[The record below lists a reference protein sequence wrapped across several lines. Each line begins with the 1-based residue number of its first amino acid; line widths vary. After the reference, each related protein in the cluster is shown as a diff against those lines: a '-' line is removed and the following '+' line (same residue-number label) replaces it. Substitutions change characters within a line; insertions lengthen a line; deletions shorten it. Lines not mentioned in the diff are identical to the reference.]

1 MCTRRWESAVAV
13 AVVVVI
19 IATVAIGTTPA
30 PAGAAEQA
38 EGVYRSYAVRHVDV
52 DEVRAHLEQLLSDT
66 EGPVEIVVDSKRNAV
81 LIRGGEETQRV
92 ARQLIEAVDRPEARR
107 DSSPESGRGRIQIYD
122 FNGTDLQRFVAD
134 LHVRYAGRDD
144 VRVSANMRA
153 GQLVLFAS
161 PDEHRSLQREMGTL
175 LRAVPTP
182 ISGGTGGDKPVD
194 DTPSGD
200 VASRFIEL
208 SHLSVGQFEQ
218 SLVGM
223 FGARLTKVP
232 QVTSGLRGY
241 LLSGSDGRRLE
252 LGINDRF
259 GQISLRGTD
268 SLVAGMSRVI
278 AAIDAPRGNSER
290 ITRIVPLRRADP
302 EKLREAFRAYRGDTT
317 GLLAPPRGGNR
328 ANGRAG
334 EGGAQYRTDRAVQPA
349 EYRSDSTDGGI
360 RFVSMLFQDGEGE
373 PTDSPDANSQPP
385 EELDAATA
393 DRIRELGEDVE
404 IEMLSDLDVIIL
416 RGADRDVTE
425 LIEIIQEIERIS
437 AQNVPRIEVY
447 GLDHVSSD
455 SLGLVIAQVETNF
468 LAGRQGQANVRSL
481 SKPNAMLVIGWGEAM
496 DAMLDLIARLDQPV
510 DPQAQL
516 QVFRLKYTP
525 AAAAQ
530 QTVTQ
535 FFTNRQGLGPK
546 VVATADTRSNALIV
560 QAGPRDMQEVAMLIA
575 RIDTPGSDVVNQIRV
590 IRLNNALAGD
600 VGPILQ
606 QAITAVASGGQGA
619 GRSTI
624 LEILT
629 LDAEGRKLVESGM
642 LSDVRITPDPHTN
655 TLVISAPAE
664 SMELVV
670 ALVGQLDALPS
681 SMAQLK
687 VFRIVNGDARS
698 LVLML
703 QTLLGGQ
710 TTGPQLAVAPE
721 EASLAPLRFSID
733 QRSNSIIASG
743 SAGEL
748 KMVEAILLRLDE
760 SDVDE
765 RRAEVYRLRNA
776 PALDVAVS
784 VNELLRSERVL
795 TQASAG
801 SENVYELIER
811 EVIVVPEPI
820 SNSLIISASDRFF
833 DRIMELVK
841 ELDEQP
847 PQVVIQV
854 LIAEIELGNVEEF
867 GIELGIQDS
876 VLFDRSLLGE
886 LVTTTTSSSDST
898 AQGVV
903 TSTNQTIVA
912 ASNQPGF
919 DFNNNPLGNSGS
931 EKSLDSAAD
940 LAGQALSSFGVGRVN
955 TELGFGGLVLAAS
968 NESIS
973 VLLRALSDNRRMDIL
988 SRPQITTL
996 DNQAAYVQVGERVPY
1011 ITDVVTTN
1019 FGQNNVVELVDVGL
1033 ILGVTPR
1040 INPDGMIV
1048 MEVDA
1053 QKSELGPI
1061 EDGIPIFVNIA
1072 GDEVLSPRIDII
1084 EAQTTVS
1091 AADGQTIVLGGL
1103 ITESDRTINR
1113 RVPYLADIPILGHL
1127 FRYDMDAKLRT
1138 ELLIVLTP
1146 RVVRNEDDME
1156 KIKQEEAARMSWCL
1170 ADVQRVHGATG
1181 IYGTDISG
1189 LNVPDP
1195 AVIYPVDNP
1204 RGVLQ
1209 EGDEPRP
1216 AEVLQPG
1223 PKMPGPPGRAAAPAF
1238 PGPVPMP
1245 LSGGTFGPAPLG
1257 VQRIAAAP
1265 APTPQPPGP
1274 VYAVASVGATTGVT
1288 PTRWDASP
1296 GTVMNQATPPY
1307 RAVPQPLGPQFVPSA
1322 AATRMSATTVR

>member
-1 MCTRRWESAVAV
+1 
-13 AVVVVI
+13 
-19 IATVAIGTTPA
+19 
-30 PAGAAEQA
+30 
-38 EGVYRSYAVRHVDV
+38 
-52 DEVRAHLEQLLSDT
+52 
-66 EGPVEIVVDSKRNAV
+66 
-81 LIRGGEETQRV
+81 
-92 ARQLIEAVDRPEARR
+92 
-107 DSSPESGRGRIQIYD
+107 
-122 FNGTDLQRFVAD
+122 
-134 LHVRYAGRDD
+134 
-144 VRVSANMRA
+144 
-153 GQLVLFAS
+153 
-161 PDEHRSLQREMGTL
+161 
-175 LRAVPTP
+175 
-182 ISGGTGGDKPVD
+182 
-194 DTPSGD
+194 
-200 VASRFIEL
+200 
-208 SHLSVGQFEQ
+208 
-218 SLVGM
+218 
-223 FGARLTKVP
+223 
-232 QVTSGLRGY
+232 
-241 LLSGSDGRRLE
+241 
-252 LGINDRF
+252 
-259 GQISLRGTD
+259 
-268 SLVAGMSRVI
+268 
-278 AAIDAPRGNSER
+278 
-290 ITRIVPLRRADP
+290 
-302 EKLREAFRAYRGDTT
+302 
-317 GLLAPPRGGNR
+317 
-328 ANGRAG
+328 
-334 EGGAQYRTDRAVQPA
+334 
-349 EYRSDSTDGGI
+349 
-360 RFVSMLFQDGEGE
+360 
-373 PTDSPDANSQPP
+373 
-385 EELDAATA
+385 
-393 DRIRELGEDVE
+393 
-404 IEMLSDLDVIIL
+404 
-416 RGADRDVTE
+416 
-425 LIEIIQEIERIS
+425 
-437 AQNVPRIEVY
+437 
-447 GLDHVSSD
+447 
-455 SLGLVIAQVETNF
+455 
-468 LAGRQGQANVRSL
+468 
-481 SKPNAMLVIGWGEAM
+481 
-496 DAMLDLIARLDQPV
+496 
-510 DPQAQL
+510 
-516 QVFRLKYTP
+516 
-525 AAAAQ
+525 
-530 QTVTQ
+530 
-535 FFTNRQGLGPK
+535 
-546 VVATADTRSNALIV
+546 
-560 QAGPRDMQEVAMLIA
+560 
-575 RIDTPGSDVVNQIRV
+575 
-590 IRLNNALAGD
+590 
-600 VGPILQ
+600 
-606 QAITAVASGGQGA
+606 
-619 GRSTI
+619 
-624 LEILT
+624 
-629 LDAEGRKLVESGM
+629 
-642 LSDVRITPDPHTN
+642 
-655 TLVISAPAE
+655 
-664 SMELVV
+664 
-670 ALVGQLDALPS
+670 
-681 SMAQLK
+681 
-687 VFRIVNGDARS
+687 
-698 LVLML
+698 
-703 QTLLGGQ
+703 
-710 TTGPQLAVAPE
+710 
-721 EASLAPLRFSID
+721 
-733 QRSNSIIASG
+733 
-743 SAGEL
+743 
-748 KMVEAILLRLDE
+748 
-760 SDVDE
+760 
-765 RRAEVYRLRNA
+765 
-776 PALDVAVS
+776 
-784 VNELLRSERVL
+784 
-795 TQASAG
+795 
-801 SENVYELIER
+801 
-811 EVIVVPEPI
+811 
-820 SNSLIISASDRFF
+820 
-833 DRIMELVK
+833 
-841 ELDEQP
+841 
-847 PQVVIQV
+847 
-854 LIAEIELGNVEEF
+854 LGNVEEF